1 MDIVREKPKSN
12 SLYRWLIAIAAVG
25 ATLSALYVYGL
36 SGPAGKTVDRELL
49 RIATV
54 QKGDFDIVVRAPG
67 SLIPVDIRWLAAEVG
82 GRVERVLLQP
92 GAQVKTGDIIA
103 VLSNP
108 KLLQSLDDLQWDIE
122 ATEAQMRAELS
133 TLESRVLDQQ
143 MAELNA
149 KNLYESSSLT
159 YAAQLKLKARSLSS
173 ISEIEFE
180 TIRMETEQRKQGW
193 QIEQSRTANLQRN
206 FQAQV
211 EASKARLNKMIKQLA
226 RAKQQVAELTVRA
239 SIDSVVQD
247 VAIEL
252 GQLIQAG
259 GNIAVL
265 VKQDSLLARIE
276 VPEYQVHN
284 VALGQEVIIDTR
296 KTKNRGIVERV
307 SPSVI
312 EGTVEVDVRF
322 VEGLPAEARPDL
334 TVDAEIMVASMEN
347 TLYVE
352 RPAFSQINQQMR
364 LFKLEDNGNR
374 ARKTLIEFGKGSAS
388 KIEIKS
394 GINAGDRIIVSDQA
408 DFDKYSILALSN

>member
-1 MDIVREKPKSN
+1 MDIAREKPKSN
-12 SLYRWLIAIAAVG
+12 ALYRWIAAIAVVSS
-25 ATLSALYVYGL
+25 TLTALYVYAL
-36 SGPAGKTVDRELL
+36 SGPAGKTVDRDLL

-67 SLIPVDIRWLAAEVG
+67 SLVPVDIRWLAAEVG
-82 GRVERVLLQP
+82 GRVERVLVQP
-92 GAQVKTGDIIA
+92 GALVKTGDIIA
-103 VLSNP
+103 ELSNQE
-108 KLLQSLDDLQWDIE
+108 LLQGLDDLQWDIE

-133 TLESRVLDQQ
+133 TLESRVLDQE

-159 YAAQLKLKARSLSS
+159 YSAQLKLKARGLSS

-180 TIRMETEQRKQGW
+180 TVRMETAQRKQHW
-193 QIEQSRTANLQRN
+193 QIEQRRTANLQRN
-206 FQAQV
+206 FRAQV

-259 GNIAVL
+259 GNIAIL

-312 EGTVEVDVRF
+312 EGTVEVDVKF
-322 VEGLPAEARPDL
+322 VKGLPAEARPDL
-334 TVDAEIMVASMEN
+334 TVDAEIMVASMKN

-364 LFKLEDNGNR
+364 LFRLEENGNM
-374 ARKTLIEFGKGSAS
+374 AKKLLIEFGRGSAS

-394 GINAGDRIIVSDQA
+394 GIEAGDRIIVSDQSN
-408 DFDKYSILALSN
+408 FGKYSLLNIRH